1 MWRVITSLTAMFGL
15 LSGVHAADL
24 AVVGT
29 IDVAKV
35 GAFKKPKKSFEQSHN
50 MSGMFCPDADWCLVV
65 SDELQGLHRL
75 KVDRTGELPLLSYDT
90 ALTFDPPGQEFL
102 TGHGM
107 AGTDFEELDLEAI
120 ASDGDSVIFLGSHA
134 NKRNS
139 GATNPTAHLVAI
151 ANTAAL
157 KTSATATP
165 QWASLDKLFQKEGM
179 FPDALYKQLQCG
191 GVNIEGATVFDGNLL
206 IGLRSPTH
214 GTDGST
220 PGAFIISTPLAGLA
234 GEDFSQATLRVLPT
248 EAPLIGIR
256 AMETVDDSVVIVTG
270 DAGVNDL
277 KAGVTMECA
286 ANINKEDPARPF
298 ELRAWKPNDGNVL
311 APRPLVTFDQV
322 TEKDFDGEDVR
333 AKVEGIASD
342 PGRPNAFFVLY
353 DGSAEVRY
361 LTDITLP

>member
-179 FPDALYKQLQCG
+179 FPDALYKLCIDS
-191 GVNIEGATVFDGNLL
+191 GVVTGRL
-206 IGLRSPTH
+206 IRIARMQVE
-214 GTDGST
+214 DGSPRVAHT
-220 PGAFIISTPLAGLA
+220 P
-234 GEDFSQATLRVLPT
+234 
-248 EAPLIGIR
+248 R
-256 AMETVDDSVVIVTG
+256 AVDD
-270 DAGVNDL
+270 
-277 KAGVTMECA
+277 
-286 ANINKEDPARPF
+286 
-298 ELRAWKPNDGNVL
+298 LRKRDRQCRRLRFGENAPGN
-311 APRPLVTFDQV
+311 
-322 TEKDFDGEDVR
+322 G
-333 AKVEGIASD
+333 GID
-342 PGRPNAFFVLY
+342 DEFV
-353 DGSAEVRY
+353 
-361 LTDITLP
+361 